1 MDLRKVRK
9 LIEIFN
15 DSRLSEMEIREGE
28 ESIRLTRTTTA
39 APLVERSSV
48 PHPHVME
55 LDENGE
61 SEEVESDVF
70 EGAQEIISPMVGTFY
85 RASTPG
91 AENFVEIGDKVVPG
105 QTLCLIEAMKIF
117 NQIES
122 SYHGTVVKIFKESG
136 DPVEYGEP
144 MFLIQE

>member
-15 DSRLSEMEIREGE
+15 DSRLAEMEIREGE
-28 ESIRLTRTTTA
+28 ESIRLTRAVKGAPQVEHSLIPHSPATEIDDSGKPDTA
-39 APLVERSSV
+39 DSK
-48 PHPHVME
+48 M
-55 LDENGE
+55 
-61 SEEVESDVF
+61 F

-91 AENFVEIGDKVVPG
+91 AENFVEIGDRVVPG
-105 QTLCLIEAMKIF
+105 QTLCLIEAMKIY

-122 SYHGTVVKIFKESG
+122 SYNGIVVKIFKESG

-144 MFLIQE
+144 IFLIQE

>member
-15 DSRLSEMEIREGE
+15 ASRLSEMEIREGE
-28 ESIRLTRTTTA
+28 ESIRLTRTTTG
-39 APLVERSSV
+39 APQIEHSPI
-48 PHPHVME
+48 PHPPVTE
-55 LDENGE
+55 IDDIGKPEAA
-61 SEEVESDVF
+61 ESDEF
-70 EGAQEIISPMVGTFY
+70 EGTQEIISPMVGTFY

-91 AENFVEIGDKVVPG
+91 AENFVEIGDRVVPG

-122 SYHGTVVKIFKESG
+122 SYHGIVVKIFKESG
-136 DPVEYGEP
+136 EPVEYGEP